1 MLKNDGS
8 NYGWVSIILHWL
20 MAVSIFAM
28 FGLGLW
34 MVELTYYDAWYHR
47 APDLHKSIGMLLL
60 LLLVFRFVWRLMNA
74 RPALAG
80 LWWEKMIAL
89 AVHRLHYLLLFALLL
104 SGYLIP
110 TAEGAGI
117 NVFGWFTVPATFS
130 FDKQQADLIGTIHWL
145 LAWAAMGLAAMHS
158 AAALKHHFMDR
169 DNTLLRMLGIKKK
182 HKEILS

>member
-1 MLKNDGS
+1 MLKNDDS

-34 MVELTYYDAWYHR
+34 MVDLTYYDAWYHR
-47 APDLHKSIGMLLL
+47 APDLHKSVGMLLL
-60 LLLVFRFVWRLMNA
+60 FLLIFRFIWRLMNI

-80 LWWEKMIAL
+80 LWWEKMLAL

-117 NVFGWFTVPATFS
+117 DVFGWFTAPATFN
-130 FDKQQADLIGTIHWL
+130 FDKQQADFIGKAHWL
-145 LAWAAMGLAAMHS
+145 LAWAVMALAGLHS
-158 AAALKHHFMDR
+158 AAAIKHHVVDR
-169 DNTLLRMLGIKKK
+169 DNTLLRMLGVRKT
-182 HKEILS
+182 HKEA